1 MKKFLLILCFIFAAC
16 LYGQQDSRAQ
26 GGYDVFVPISK
37 YLSIGDV
44 ESLSAWFA
52 PTLEI
57 SVLGRPNDCSSK
69 QAKQIL
75 KSFFKAYPPR
85 EFTISHNAG
94 RENLK
99 YALGDLNAAG
109 EHFIVTIFVSCPSE
123 GSFKIQQLKI
133 DRME

>member
-1 MKKFLLILCFIFAAC
+1 MKRFLLIIC
-16 LYGQQDSRAQ
+16 LIPAFCICSRSICRAQ
-26 GGYDVFVPISK
+26 GGYDVFIPISK
-37 YLSIGDV
+37 YLRSADV

-57 SVLGRPNDCSSK
+57 SVLGRTNDCSSK
-69 QAKQIL
+69 QARQIL
-75 KSFFKAYPPR
+75 KSFFKEYPPR
-85 EFTISHNAG
+85 EFTISHHAG

-99 YALGDLNAAG
+99 YALGDLSAAG

-123 GSFKIQQLKI
+123 GSFRIQQLKI